1 MNPKPTVFVAL
12 PTAALAVAAALYF
25 SIIPGFEKVAVAP
38 AAPPAV
44 PVVAGI
50 VNSHDVPIY
59 LRGVGTVIAYN
70 TDVVRSQITGELTE
84 ITFTEGQTVKA
95 GDQLSQID
103 PRPYQAQLDQVI
115 ANRTRDQAQLTNAIA
130 NLGRYTE
137 LLSKGYA
144 TPQLSDTQKAQVA
157 QLQSAIKA
165 DEALIE
171 QAEVQ
176 LSYTR
181 LTSPISGVT
190 GVRQI
195 DIGNII
201 HPTDPNGLVVVTQIE
216 PISLI
221 FTLPEADLP
230 QIQTQ
235 MAKGPLTVLAYS
247 QDDKIKLDEG
257 TLLLANNQ
265 IVQSTGTV
273 QLKATFPNTAHLLW
287 PGQLVNARLL
297 IDTRKDGLTIA
308 APAVQQGQTGSYVY
322 VISPQGRAEVRPV
335 TVAEISEG
343 QALIDSGLK
352 ANETVVIDGQYRL
365 QQGSLVHVLY
375 GKAAQEADLQSAVEK
390 AIP

>member
-1 MNPKPTVFVAL
+1 MNRKIILLAGL
-12 PTAALAVAAALYF
+12 PATLAIAGALYF
-25 SIIPGFEKVAVAP
+25 TLAPAFEKPAAAP

-44 PVVAGI
+44 PVVAA
-50 VNSHDVPIY
+50 VVRSHQVPIY

-70 TDVVRSQITGELTE
+70 TDVVRSQIQGQLTQ
-84 ITFTEGQTVKA
+84 ITFTEGQTVKE
-95 GDQLSQID
+95 GDLLAQID
-103 PRPYQAQLDQVI
+103 PRPYQAQLDQMM
-115 ANRTRDQAQLTNAIA
+115 ANRARDQAQLANAIA

-137 LLSKGYA
+137 LQSKGYA

-181 LTSPISGVT
+181 LTSPIPGVT

-195 DIGNII
+195 DVGNII

-221 FTLPEADLP
+221 FTLPESDLP
-230 QIQTQ
+230 QIQAQ
-235 MAKGPLTVLAYS
+235 MAKAPLTVLAYS
-247 QDDKIKLDEG
+247 QDDKTKLDEG
-257 TLLLANNQ
+257 KVLLVNNQ
-265 IVQSTGTV
+265 IVQTTGTV
-273 QLKATFPNTAHLLW
+273 QLKATFPNTAHMLW

-308 APAVQQGQTGSYVY
+308 APAVQQGQTGPYVY
-322 VISPQGRAEVRPV
+322 VISPDGKAQVRPV

-365 QQGSLVHVLY
+365 QQDSPVQVLH

>member
-1 MNPKPTVFVAL
+1 MNRKTIVLVAL
-12 PTAALAVAAALYF
+12 PTVVLAAVALYF
-25 SIIPGFEKVAVAP
+25 PLASGFEKSAVAP
-38 AAPPAV
+38 VAPPPV
-44 PVVAGI
+44 PVVAG
-50 VNSHDVPIY
+50 VVKSHDVPLY

-70 TDVVRSQITGELTE
+70 TDVVRSQITGELTQ
-84 ITFTEGQTVKA
+84 ITFTEGQAVKA
-95 GDQLSQID
+95 GDQLAQID
-103 PRPYQAQLDQVI
+103 PRPYQAQLDQVT
-115 ANRTRDQAQLTNAIA
+115 ANRTRDQAQLDNAIA

-137 LLSKGYA
+137 LLGKGYA
-144 TPQLSDTQKAQVA
+144 TPQLADTQKAQVA
-157 QLQSAIKA
+157 QLRSAIKA

-195 DIGNII
+195 DVGNII

-221 FTLPEADLP
+221 FTLPESDLP

-247 QDDKIKLDEG
+247 QDDKTKLDQG

-265 IVQSTGTV
+265 IVQTTGTV

-322 VISPQGRAEVRPV
+322 VIAPDGKAQVRPV
-335 TVAEISEG
+335 TVAQISEG
-343 QALIDSGLK
+343 QALIDTGLK

-365 QQGSLVHVLY
+365 RQDSPVQVLH
-375 GKAAQEADLQSAVEK
+375 GKAAQQADLQSAVEK